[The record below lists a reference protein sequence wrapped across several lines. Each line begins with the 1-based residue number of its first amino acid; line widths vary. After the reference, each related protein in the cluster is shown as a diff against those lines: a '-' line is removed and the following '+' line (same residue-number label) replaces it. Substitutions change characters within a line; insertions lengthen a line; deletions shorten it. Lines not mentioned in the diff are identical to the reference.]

1 MRRDLMD
8 ILVCP
13 VCKEPLELTVERE
26 EDGEV
31 IAGTLTSPGCKRT
44 YPIEDGIPNLL
55 PPNEGTAPS
64 ASSGQALDP
73 LASADPG

>member
-13 VCKEPLELTVERE
+13 VCKEPLELVVERE

-31 IAGTLTSPGCKRT
+31 LAGTLTSPGCKAT

-55 PPNEGTAPS
+55 AAG
-64 ASSGQALDP
+64 
-73 LASADPG
+73 

>member
-13 VCKEPLELTVERE
+13 VTKEPLELVVDE
-26 EDGEV
+26 EENDEIIRGHLYSKS
-31 IAGTLTSPGCKRT
+31 IDFK

-55 PPNEGTAPS
+55 PPEMQ
-64 ASSGQALDP
+64 QAD
-73 LASADPG
+73 A

>member
-13 VCKEPLELTVERE
+13 VTKEPLELVVDEE
-26 EDGEV
+26 EDGE
-31 IAGTLTSPGCKRT
+31 ILRGHLSSRSIDFK

-55 PPNEGTAPS
+55 PPEMHKTEGE
-64 ASSGQALDP
+64 GD
-73 LASADPG
+73 

>member
-31 IAGTLTSPGCKRT
+31 IAGTLTSARCGAT

-55 PPNEGTAPS
+55 P
-64 ASSGQALDP
+64 
-73 LASADPG
+73 ADMRA

>member
-13 VCKEPLELTVERE
+13 VTKEPLELVVDE
-26 EDGEV
+26 EEGDEIIRGHLYSKS
-31 IAGTLTSPGCKRT
+31 IDLK

-55 PPNEGTAPS
+55 PPEMQ
-64 ASSGQALDP
+64 QAD
-73 LASADPG
+73 A

>member
-13 VCKEPLELTVERE
+13 VTKEPWELVVDE
-26 EDGEV
+26 ETDGE
-31 IAGTLTSPGCKRT
+31 ILRGHLYSRSIDFK

-55 PPNEGTAPS
+55 PPEMHETEG
-64 ASSGQALDP
+64 D
-73 LASADPG
+73 

>member
-13 VCKEPLELTVERE
+13 VCKGPLELAVERE
-26 EDGEV
+26 EDGE
-31 IAGTLTSPGCKRT
+31 IITGTLTSAACNTT

-55 PPNEGTAPS
+55 P
-64 ASSGQALDP
+64 
-73 LASADPG
+73 ADPRQ